1 MNKVHHSY
9 LEYPSDDWLM
19 SNNSG
24 NCYKEHDTRQML
36 VQYVRC
42 LDCETKDKWF
52 RTQVAYAQHWDSV
65 HRRY

>member
-9 LEYPSDDWLM
+9 LEYPCDEWLM

-24 NCYKEHDTRQML
+24 HCYKEQETRQIL
-36 VQYVRC
+36 RKYVRC
-42 LDCETKDKWF
+42 LSCETKDKWF